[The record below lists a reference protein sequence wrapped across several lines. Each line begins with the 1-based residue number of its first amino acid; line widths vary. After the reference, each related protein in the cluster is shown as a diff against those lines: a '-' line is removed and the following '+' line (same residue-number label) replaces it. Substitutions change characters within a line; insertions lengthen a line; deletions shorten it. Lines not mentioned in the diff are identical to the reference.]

1 MNKHT
6 SYTHKKLLKAIV
18 EDVAACETAQD
29 IIKLRDELLDDPDL
43 SVEEIVSACLIAAAV
58 NKSAL
63 KACERRNRV
72 TANTMSWYKSIFF
85 K

>member
-6 SYTHKKLLKAIV
+6 SYTHKKLLEAIV

-29 IIKLRDELLDDPDL
+29 IIKLKDELLDDPDL
-43 SVEEIVSACLIAAAV
+43 SVEEIVSACLIGAV
-58 NKSAL
+58 MNKSAL
-63 KACERRNRV
+63 EACERRNHV
-72 TANTMSWYKSIFF
+72 TANMMPWYTSTFF

>member
-6 SYTHKKLLKAIV
+6 SYTHKRLLEAII

-29 IIKLRDELLDDPDL
+29 IIKLRNELLGDPDL
-43 SVEEIVSACLIAAAV
+43 SVEEIVSACLVAAV
-58 NKSAL
+58 INKNAL
-63 KACERRNRV
+63 EACERRNRD
-72 TANTMSWYKSIFF
+72 TTNSMPWYKSIFF